1 MLPNK
6 SKETNHETN
15 LVDST
20 GFEADQFD
28 IPPSSKQ
35 EMDQALGMLQSN
47 KQKWVSLDID
57 QKITILDEI
66 IQDMQNVEG
75 EWVNTGMRAKGTT
88 KNSFGEGEE
97 WFFTAFV
104 YRLVRVLKNSLLD
117 IKKYGRPEIPGG
129 LTTGSDGLVIAH
141 VFPQT
146 LRDRLVLF
154 GTSAQIWMEP
164 GVSSED
170 VIQDQASFYHSP
182 DVKGKVTLILGA
194 GNAPFLVPGDFLYKL
209 FVEGQVIALKPNPVN
224 EYLGPIVEKGF
235 RALISHGFL
244 RILYGGAK
252 EGAYL
257 SNHPAVDEIHM
268 TGSHKTF
275 EAIVFGHGEKGAQR
289 KAARDPRLAKRF
301 TAELGNITPVIVVP
315 GDWSEADVRTQALK
329 IASWLVFNAGFAC
342 TAPRLI
348 VQSRNWPLRD
358 ALNQAIGEVFS
369 GIKTRKAYYPGAIE
383 IHQQFVSAHPEA
395 KLYGDSGEGHLPW
408 TYITDVDPKNTND
421 ICFQNEPF
429 CSLFSET
436 SIEADSVP
444 DFLNRAVTFL
454 NDEV

>member
-6 SKETNHETN
+6 SIETSHETN

-146 LRDRLVLF
+146 LRDRLVLI
-154 GTSAQIWMEP
+154 GTSA
-164 GVSSED
+164 
-170 VIQDQASFYHSP
+170 
-182 DVKGKVTLILGA
+182 
-194 GNAPFLVPGDFLYKL
+194 
-209 FVEGQVIALKPNPVN
+209 
-224 EYLGPIVEKGF
+224 
-235 RALISHGFL
+235 
-244 RILYGGAK
+244 
-252 EGAYL
+252 
-257 SNHPAVDEIHM
+257 
-268 TGSHKTF
+268 
-275 EAIVFGHGEKGAQR
+275 
-289 KAARDPRLAKRF
+289 
-301 TAELGNITPVIVVP
+301 
-315 GDWSEADVRTQALK
+315 
-329 IASWLVFNAGFAC
+329 
-342 TAPRLI
+342 
-348 VQSRNWPLRD
+348 
-358 ALNQAIGEVFS
+358 
-369 GIKTRKAYYPGAIE
+369 
-383 IHQQFVSAHPEA
+383 
-395 KLYGDSGEGHLPW
+395 
-408 TYITDVDPKNTND
+408 
-421 ICFQNEPF
+421 
-429 CSLFSET
+429 
-436 SIEADSVP
+436 
-444 DFLNRAVTFL
+444 
-454 NDEV
+454 